1 MEKIKEALLDYYKD
15 LEAEE
20 VEVNFKIEIHSV
32 VDCLG
37 VVQDKKVKVKN
48 IHQIIK
54 Y

>member
-1 MEKIKEALLDYYKD
+1 MEKIKKALLEYYKD
-15 LEAEE
+15 LEAKEIE
-20 VEVNFKIEIHSV
+20 VTFKIEGHSV

-37 VVQDKKVKVKN
+37 VVQDKKVKN